1 MSDRPAALAEPS
13 GPSGQDADGGDADAR
28 MTAARDELKYLV
40 PARSLQP
47 LAQALMRRL
56 PHHRFAGAGAN
67 KLPGPQHFVTT
78 IYFDTPAR
86 EQYRAARAH
95 GEHNWK
101 LRAKEYYD
109 LHPSLA
115 ELATDPAQIVRY
127 QPVLWLEL
135 KSKHGAR
142 TGKRRIGIPK
152 RELPAFF
159 AHGVV
164 TEELIALQLRAA
176 ARDDA
181 SGRGGAERALHAI
194 AEYCRGFAEPLR
206 ADCLVN
212 YRRLPWQSEDG
223 ALRVTLDVELAYFA
237 APADLWQRRTAL
249 VRESLGPPR
258 GREAGGVLEVKTRGG
273 VPEWLSALLA
283 EASAEPRTFSKF
295 EAASEAVHGTSAGS

>member
-1 MSDRPAALAEPS
+1 MSERPPAIAASELLPPYEAES
-13 GPSGQDADGGDADAR
+13 DGADAR
-28 MTAARDELKYLV
+28 MTAARDEIKYLV
-40 PARSLQP
+40 PQRSLD
-47 LAQALMRRL
+47 ALVRALVRKL

-67 KLPGPQHFVTT
+67 QLPGPQHFVTT

-115 ELATDPAQIVRY
+115 ELATDHAQIVRY
-127 QPVLWLEL
+127 QPVVWLEL
-135 KSKHGAR
+135 KSKHGTR
-142 TGKRRIGIPK
+142 TGKRRIGMPK

-164 TEELIALQLRAA
+164 TPELIAIQQQAA
-176 ARDDA
+176 ASRA
-181 SGRGGAERALHAI
+181 PHGEALSAERALHAI
-194 AEYCRGFAEPLR
+194 AEYCRGFSEPLR

-212 YRRLPWQSEDG
+212 YRRLPWQSDDG

-237 APADLWQRRTAL
+237 PPADLWQRSTAL
-249 VRESLGPPR
+249 VRESLGVPR
-258 GREAGGVLEVKTRGG
+258 ARGAGGVLELKTRGP
-273 VPEWLSALLA
+273 VPEWLRALLA
-283 EASAEPRTFSKF
+283 EVGAEQCGFSKF
-295 EAASEAVHGTSAGS
+295 EAASEAVHGAGS

>member
-1 MSDRPAALAEPS
+1 VTDRPLARGEPS
-13 GPSGQDADGGDADAR
+13 ALNEQDGDDADAR

-40 PARSLQP
+40 PPSSLQA

-56 PHHRFAGAGAN
+56 PHHRFAGEGAN

-78 IYFDTPAR
+78 IYFDTSAR

-159 AHGVV
+159 AHGAV
-164 TEELIALQLRAA
+164 TEELIALQLQAA
-176 ARDDA
+176 ARDGGER
-181 SGRGGAERALHAI
+181 SGAERALHAI
-194 AEYCRGFAEPLR
+194 AEYCRGFSEPLR

-223 ALRVTLDVELAYFA
+223 ALRVTLDVDLAYFA

-249 VRESLGPPR
+249 VRESLGAPR

-273 VPEWLSALLA
+273 VPEWLRALLA

>member
-1 MSDRPAALAEPS
+1 LSERPPAIAASALLPLHEAESD
-13 GPSGQDADGGDADAR
+13 DADAR
-28 MTAARDELKYLV
+28 MTAARDEIKYLV
-40 PARSLQP
+40 PQRSLD
-47 LAQALMRRL
+47 ALVRALVRKL

-67 KLPGPQHFVTT
+67 QLPGPQHFVTT

-95 GEHNWK
+95 SEHTLK

-127 QPVLWLEL
+127 QPVVWLEL
-135 KSKHGAR
+135 KSKHGTR

-152 RELPAFF
+152 RELPGFF

-164 TEELIALQLRAA
+164 TPELIAIQQQASTSRAPHGEA
-176 ARDDA
+176 LA
-181 SGRGGAERALHAI
+181 AERALHAI

-223 ALRVTLDVELAYFA
+223 ALRVTLDVELAYYA
-237 APADLWQRRTAL
+237 APADLWQRSTAL
-249 VRESLGPPR
+249 VRESLGVPR
-258 GREAGGVLEVKTRGG
+258 AREAGGVLELKTRGA
-273 VPEWLSALLA
+273 VPEWLNALLVEVA
-283 EASAEPRTFSKF
+283 AEPRAFSKF
-295 EAASEAVHGTSAGS
+295 EAASEAVHGAGC